1 LATVVLKPSRT
12 KLTITWSSRNT
23 ASLRTSPQ
31 RARTVTIRLKELIE
45 SQHVTVMGW
54 ADDERFGDGGHM
66 RPVLSIGGISVVIT
80 LQDS

>member
-1 LATVVLKPSRT
+1 VSLAGAKFRSTYCFTV
-12 KLTITWSSRNT
+12 
-23 ASLRTSPQ
+23 
-31 RARTVTIRLKELIE
+31 IE
-45 SQHVTVMGW
+45 SQRVTVMGW